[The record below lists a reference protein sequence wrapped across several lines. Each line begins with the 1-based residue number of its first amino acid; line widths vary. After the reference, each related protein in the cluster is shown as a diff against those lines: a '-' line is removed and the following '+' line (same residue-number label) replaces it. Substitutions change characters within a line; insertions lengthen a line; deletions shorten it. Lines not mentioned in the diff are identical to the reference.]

1 MRHFILPVVI
11 TLGVACL
18 FWASPA
24 QAQDD
29 PDDDPEREFVGS
41 RLCLGCHR
49 DVGPAHLESRHALTL
64 AAAADEGAVL
74 GDFTQASDALT
85 VQLPGEDAPR
95 AVTLDDIAYAVGTG
109 RTVQRYLVAVE
120 AEGNEDEA
128 AQTGYLVLP
137 FEWNAVS
144 AQWQPYTLA
153 DEWPAPEYDWEDR
166 CAGCHVTGYA
176 LDEGTWL
183 EDGVQCETCHGPGS
197 DHIAV
202 VRARDASPDDISA
215 SIVLSPDSA
224 ICGACHSQGT
234 TADGHPFPVDYV
246 AGEDLLDGFSLVP
259 LDDAA
264 HWWPS
269 GHASK
274 KYMQFN
280 EWLNSTHATSLEGL
294 RSSEHAEDACLVCH
308 SADGAWA
315 LAVTADTEEGESTE
329 EVEETSAAVTVET
342 AVYSVEC
349 ASCHAIHQPAT
360 GEDGEP
366 LEFLLSTEPYA
377 MCVACHQDTDVTGII
392 HAPVKEMYEGE
403 ALIDGIEGVP
413 SAHFA
418 AADGP
423 TCVTCHMPRV
433 PVDVGTRGSHTFH
446 PVMPGAALS
455 AETLQDSCSICHADQ
470 VDAGAL
476 QTLIDDIQADTQARL
491 ETARAAVTDGTPDWV
506 DAALRFV
513 EGDGSLGVHNYVY
526 SDMLLD
532 HVESEL
538 GLSDEQGAEDA
549 GNP

>member
-1 MRHFILPVVI
+1 MRRFALPVI
-11 TLGVACL
+11 IALGVAWL
-18 FWASPA
+18 FLASPA

-29 PDDDPEREFVGS
+29 PEDDPEREFVGS
-41 RLCLGCHR
+41 RLCMGCHR

-64 AAAADEGAVL
+64 SAAADSAVL
-74 GDFTQASDALT
+74 GDFTQASDALA

-120 AEGNEDEA
+120 GEA
-128 AQTGYLVLP
+128 AENETAPTEYLVLP
-137 FEWNAVS
+137 FEWNALS
-144 AQWQPYTLA
+144 GQWQPYTLT
-153 DEWPAPEYDWEDR
+153 DEWPAPEYDWEDQ
-166 CAGCHVTGYA
+166 CAACHVTGYA
-176 LDEGTWL
+176 ADEAVWL

-202 VRARDASPDDISA
+202 VRARDASPEDVSA

-224 ICGACHSQGT
+224 ICGACHSQGAA
-234 TADGHPFPVDYV
+234 ADGHPFPVDYV
-246 AGEDLLDGFSLVP
+246 AGENLLDDYSLIP
-259 LDDAA
+259 PNDPA

-269 GHASK
+269 GHASR

-294 RSSEHAEDACLVCH
+294 RSSEHAGDACLACH

-315 LAVTADTEEGESTE
+315 LAAAFAAEEGESDAEAE
-329 EVEETSAAVTVET
+329 EAPAALTVET
-342 AVYSVEC
+342 AAYGVEC
-349 ASCHAIHQPAT
+349 VSCHTIHQPAT

-366 LEFLLSTEPYA
+366 FEFLLSAEPYA
-377 MCVACHQDTDVTGII
+377 MCVACHQDTDVTGVI

-403 ALIDGIEGVP
+403 TLIDGIEGVP

-418 AADGP
+418 AAGGP

-433 PVDVGTRGSHTFH
+433 PVDAGTRASHAFH
-446 PVMPGAALS
+446 PVMPGAALD
-455 AETLQDSCSICHADQ
+455 AATLQDSCSICHADQ

-476 QTLIDDIQADTQARL
+476 QALIDDIQADTQARL
-491 ETARAAVTDGTPDWV
+491 EAARAAITDESPDWV

-526 SDMLLD
+526 SDVLLD
-532 HVESEL
+532 SVENEL
-538 GLSDEQGAEDA
+538 GLSDEPGAEDA